1 MLLTQTSQT
10 DFEVIPV
17 ELHVFGGRVNLRRR
31 RSDLLSRTARR
42 WNHSN
47 RGHCKTNISE
57 ENTNRAKLGVGER
70 PHSMN

>member
-31 RSDLLSRTARR
+31 RSGSLSREQRR

-47 RGHCKTNISE
+47 RGFGKSNISE
-57 ENTNRAKLGVGER
+57 ENTNRAKLGIGER
-70 PHSMN
+70 PHGN